1 MTNESDESD
10 SLLLENQLCHA
21 LHHAARSIAK
31 VYKETL
37 QEAGL
42 TYPQYL
48 VLITLL
54 EGGRL
59 SVGDICTRL
68 NLDSGTV
75 TPLLKRMEANGHV
88 TRARNRDDE
97 RIVMVQL
104 TQAGRGLREVALRA
118 RAKVVQRL
126 QMPDRE
132 ILRLR
137 SKLMDLADRLDA

>member
-54 EGGRL
+54 EGGNL
-59 SVGDICTRL
+59 SVGEICGRL
-68 NLDSGTV
+68 GLDSGTI

-88 TRARNRDDE
+88 ARSRNRDDE

-104 TQAGRGLREVALRA
+104 TATGHGLRDVALRA
-118 RAKVVQRL
+118 RAEVVRRL
-126 QMPDRE
+126 NMPDRE

-137 SKLMDLADRLDA
+137 SKLMDLADKLDA